1 MSNLN
6 AKSINVGRLN
16 VTENFI
22 YHRGKKTK
30 MLDVDASGNLCLTN
44 SIFSNEPFKLGINI
58 CPGTTVTDGSAN
70 QILNAALD
78 ISGGLQLAFN
88 DVTMMPTTNN
98 LGSVSFFKDGS
109 GNYRFFVCE
118 MPFFLVI
125 SFPKNSTPINSSCG
139 QFFRILNIL
148 L

>member
-16 VTENFI
+16 VTEDTM
-22 YHRGKKTK
+22 YHRGRKVK
-30 MLDVDASGNLCLTN
+30 MLDEDASGNLCLFN
-44 SIFSNEPFKLGINI
+44 DSYPNNPLEIGINI

-125 SFPKNSTPINSSCG
+125 SFPKNSTPMHSSCG